1 MIGSGTSNE
10 VQHLDIEQAAL
21 ARTCAILFVEHL
33 AKENVKAEHQNEVQ
47 HSTIRLKMFIALS
60 KSGFRVFFLKENLS
74 SSSTLSPLTSFYKAS
89 WL

>member
-10 VQHLDIEQAAL
+10 VQHLDMEQAAL

-47 HSTIRLKMFIALS
+47 LQLYGLKCSSLFQ
-60 KSGFRVFFLKENLS
+60 NLVLGS
-74 SSSTLSPLTSFYKAS
+74 SS
-89 WL
+89 